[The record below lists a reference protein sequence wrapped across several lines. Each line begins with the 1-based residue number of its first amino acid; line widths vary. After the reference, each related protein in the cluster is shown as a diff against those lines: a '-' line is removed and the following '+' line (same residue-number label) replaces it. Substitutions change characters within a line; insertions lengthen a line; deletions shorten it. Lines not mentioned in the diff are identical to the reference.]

1 MWPSWFNTNF
11 ESRIYGL
18 SLCLGTTTQRK
29 NLVSFEVENK
39 VGQKKKLITS
49 IWHCNTLVPHK
60 KASKEVP
67 QVTMQPLQKFLPAI
81 NPATEEL
88 SSLKTCPTTLNSW
101 FCSLNPLQDS
111 TLNPCKISDK
121 CVRRIS
127 YLWCFHK
134 VLVNL
139 LLCHKNPMFLREVM
153 RPQHTV
159 SIYKC

>member
-1 MWPSWFNTNF
+1 LL
-11 ESRIYGL
+11 R
-18 SLCLGTTTQRK
+18 TTTQRK
-29 NLVSFEVENK
+29 HLVSFKVENK

-67 QVTMQPLQKFLPAI
+67 QVTMQSLHKSLPAI
-81 NPATEEL
+81 NPE
-88 SSLKTCPTTLNSW
+88 

-111 TLNPCKISDK
+111 TSNPCKISDK

-159 SIYKC
+159 SIYKR